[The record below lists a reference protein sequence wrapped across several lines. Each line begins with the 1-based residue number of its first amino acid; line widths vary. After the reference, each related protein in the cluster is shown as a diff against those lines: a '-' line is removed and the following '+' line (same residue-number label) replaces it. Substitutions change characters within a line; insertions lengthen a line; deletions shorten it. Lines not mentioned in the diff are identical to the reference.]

1 MAITTNDLPIRS
13 ATGSRAVE
21 RLVRGMATSDGAG
34 VRLTRVLTHD
44 LQRRLDP
51 FLMLDAFRS
60 DDPEDYIAGFPDH
73 PHRGF
78 ETVTYMIEG
87 RMRHRDSAGHEGLL
101 GPGGVQWMTAGSGL
115 IHSEL
120 PEQEAG
126 RMEGFQLWLNLP
138 AADKMVAPSYRD
150 IGAAAI
156 PELQAE
162 GGVRGRVIAGE
173 SHGVRGAVTRPATE
187 PLYLDVH
194 LPAGARF
201 VQPLPAGHNAFTYTY
216 RGSVTVAGTEAPD
229 RHMAILANDGRG
241 SVILE
246 AGREAEARVL
256 IVAGRPLGEPIVQ
269 YGPFVMNTAEEIRR
283 TLQDYQRG
291 AFEAAAVRAL

>member
-1 MAITTNDLPIRS
+1 MASTTNDLPTRS

-101 GPGGVQWMTAGSGL
+101 LSGGVQWMTAARGV
-115 IHSEL
+115 IHSEM
-120 PEQEAG
+120 PEQEDG
-126 RMEGFQLWLNLP
+126 RMEGFQFWLNLP
-138 AADKMVAPSYRD
+138 AADKLGAPWYRD
-150 IGAAAI
+150 FAADEV
-156 PELQAE
+156 PQWRGE
-162 GGVRGRVIAGE
+162 GVTVRVIAG
-173 SHGVRGAVTRPATE
+173 SAMGVQARVQRPATQPLILDLQLE
-187 PLYLDVH
+187 P
-194 LPAGARF
+194 GARF
-201 VQPLPAGHNAFTYTY
+201 AQPLPPAHNAFVYVY
-216 RGSVTVAGTEAPD
+216 RGELLVGTQPVPAQ
-229 RHMAILANDGRG
+229 RMAILANAADSDGVALQASPQG
-241 SVILE
+241 
-246 AGREAEARVL
+246 ARAL
-256 IVAGRPLGEPIVQ
+256 LVAGRPLGEPIVQ
-269 YGPFVMNTAEEIRR
+269 HGPFVMNTRAEILEAVEDYR
-283 TLQDYQRG
+283 TGRL
-291 AFEAAAVRAL
+291 A